1 MAFLAMRGLAIR
13 ATRAGGMIMKIGIS
27 SGARAASKFIMG
39 FGLVSMLMDIVYEG
53 ALSVQGPLLASLGAS
68 AATVG
73 LISGLGEAT
82 SLAGRLVTGPLA
94 DRVGRYWLF
103 AIAGYAITALAVPAM
118 GLAGSVVTVG
128 ILVVVERM
136 GKAVRTPSRDAM
148 ISHASA
154 AVGRGKG
161 FALHELMD
169 QIGAT
174 LGPLIVSGI
183 LFATGGEYGRALGVM
198 VLPGAAAIAV
208 LAWLRHRNPDPAR
221 FEQGAAGSDDSVAV
235 PNGAADPSASAAR
248 TADPVAT
255 SAASVAQALP
265 RQFWAY
271 SLFCGLSLIGVA
283 TFAVLSFHMVGIG
296 VDESFVPVMY
306 AIAMLVD
313 GLSALATGALYD
325 RMGPKTLVVLPVLSA
340 CIPLFAYGDSFA
352 PVAVGVVLWGLTT
365 GVQEST
371 MRAYV
376 ADLLPSDQRATGYGY
391 FALVTGVGTMLGG
404 AISGFMYGSFGPAA
418 IRVFALGIEAVALLA
433 LMRLIRRGSV
443 KTR

>member
-13 ATRAGGMIMKIGIS
+13 ATRAGGMIMKSGIS

-198 VLPGAAAIAV
+198 VLPGGGGNRRSRMATPSQSRSGPIRARRSRFGRFRRSSE
-208 LAWLRHRNPDPAR
+208 WRCRPLRLGSPYCRLRCHFRCFGR
-221 FEQGAAGSDDSVAV
+221 TGAATSV
-235 PNGAADPSASAAR
+235 
-248 TADPVAT
+248 
-255 SAASVAQALP
+255 L
-265 RQFWAY
+265 
-271 SLFCGLSLIGVA
+271 
-283 TFAVLSFHMVGIG
+283 GI
-296 VDESFVPVMY
+296 
-306 AIAMLVD
+306 
-313 GLSALATGALYD
+313 
-325 RMGPKTLVVLPVLSA
+325 LPVLR
-340 CIPLFAYGDSFA
+340 L
-352 PVAVGVVLWGLTT
+352 VVD
-365 GVQEST
+365 
-371 MRAYV
+371 RRR
-376 ADLLPSDQRATGYGY
+376 D
-391 FALVTGVGTMLGG
+391 
-404 AISGFMYGSFGPAA
+404 
-418 IRVFALGIEAVALLA
+418 
-433 LMRLIRRGSV
+433 IRRAFFPYGWN
-443 KTR
+443 RCR

>member
-1 MAFLAMRGLAIR
+1 MAFLAMGGLAIR
-13 ATRAGGMIMKIGIS
+13 ATRAGGMIMKSGIS

-248 TADPVAT
+248 TADSVAT
-255 SAASVAQALP
+255 SVASAAQVLP

-296 VDESFVPVMY
+296 VDESFVPVVY

-325 RMGPKTLVVLPVLSA
+325 RMGPKTLMVLPVLSA

-404 AISGFMYGSFGPAA
+404 AISGFLYGSFGPAA

-433 LMRLIRRGSV
+433 LMRLIRRRSV

>member
-1 MAFLAMRGLAIR
+1 MKCGQGRMAG
-13 ATRAGGMIMKIGIS
+13 
-27 SGARAASKFIMG
+27 AASRFIVG
-39 FGLVSMLMDIVYEG
+39 FGVVSMLMDVVYEG

-118 GLAGSVVTVG
+118 GIAGSVAAVG
-128 ILVVVERM
+128 VLIVVERM

-174 LGPLIVSGI
+174 LGPLIVSFI
-183 LFATGGEYGRALGVM
+183 LFATGGSYSRALGVLM
-198 VLPGAAAIAV
+198 IPGAAAIAV
-208 LAWLRHRNPDPAR
+208 LMMLRHRNPDPER
-221 FEQGAAGSDDSVAV
+221 FEDSHHARADAPDARAEAPHDRLAAPALQA
-235 PNGAADPSASAAR
+235 PAER
-248 TADPVAT
+248 
-255 SAASVAQALP
+255 ALP
-265 RQFWAY
+265 RQFWEY
-271 SLFCGLSLIGVA
+271 SLFCGLSLVGVA
-283 TFAVLSFHMVGIG
+283 TFAVLSFHMVSIG
-296 VDESFVPVMY
+296 MSESLVPVMY
-306 AIAMLVD
+306 AIAMMVD
-313 GLSALATGALYD
+313 GIAAFVTGAFYD
-325 RMGPKTLVVLPVLSA
+325 RLGPKTLAILPVLSA
-340 CIPLFAYGDSFA
+340 CIPLFAYSDASA
-352 PVAVGVVLWGLTT
+352 LVVVGVVLWGLTT

-376 ADLLPSDQRATGYGY
+376 ADLLPSHQRATGYGC
-391 FALVTGVGTMLGG
+391 FALVTGVGTMIGG
-404 AISGFMYGSFGPAA
+404 TAAGALYSSAGTTAIAA
-418 IRVFALGIEAVALLA
+418 FAIAVEALALALLIK
-433 LMRLIRRGSV
+433 LLRSRRE
-443 KTR
+443 

>member
-1 MAFLAMRGLAIR
+1 MRGGFT
-13 ATRAGGMIMKIGIS
+13 AT
-27 SGARAASKFIMG
+27 ARAASKFIMG
-39 FGLVSMLMDIVYEG
+39 FGVVSMLMDIVYEG

-94 DRVGRYWLF
+94 DRVGRYWIF

-118 GLAGSVVTVG
+118 GVAGSVLSVG

-183 LFATGGEYGRALGVM
+183 LFVTGGEYSRALGVM
-198 VLPGAAAIAV
+198 VLPGSAAIGV
-208 LAWLRHRNPDPAR
+208 LAWLRHRNPDPAK
-221 FEQGAAGSDDSVAV
+221 FEEGAVGVGAEPSDAGEASLARSTA
-235 PNGAADPSASAAR
+235 PAFPAALGFRD
-248 TADPVAT
+248 
-255 SAASVAQALP
+255 LP
-265 RQFWAY
+265 RQFWEY
-271 SLFCGLSLIGVA
+271 SLFCGLCLVGVA
-283 TFAVLSFHMVGIG
+283 TFAVLSFHMVGAG
-296 VDESFVPVMY
+296 VSEALVPVLY
-306 AIAMLVD
+306 AVAMLVD
-313 GLSALATGALYD
+313 GVAALVTGSMYD
-325 RMGPKTLVVLPVLSA
+325 RVGPKTLLALPVLSA
-340 CIPLFAYGDSFA
+340 LVPVFAFSGSM
-352 PVAVGVVLWGLTT
+352 VAMVVGVVIWGMTT

-376 ADLLPSDQRATGYGY
+376 ADLLPSTARATGYGY
-391 FALVTGVGTMLGG
+391 FALVTGAGTMLGG
-404 AISGFMYGSFGPAA
+404 TIAGFLYGTAGAGA
-418 IRVFALGIEAVALLA
+418 LIAFAFAIEAVAFFLL
-433 LMRLIRRGSV
+433 
-443 KTR
+443 TRQLKRARA

>member
-13 ATRAGGMIMKIGIS
+13 ATRAGGMIMKRGIS

-39 FGLVSMLMDIVYEG
+39 FGLVSMLMDIEYEG

-248 TADPVAT
+248 AADSVAT

-271 SLFCGLSLIGVA
+271 SLICGLSLIGVT

-296 VDESFVPVMY
+296 VDESFVPVVY

-325 RMGPKTLVVLPVLSA
+325 RMGPKTLIVLPVLSA

-433 LMRLIRRGSV
+433 LMRLIRRRSV